1 MVSDNNT
8 NTDVN
13 GNLQPNTDHNGNEA
27 PQNGANGVSEAEAG
41 GATETNGAAETNGAT
56 ETNGASKTDSVAE
69 EEVKTYTN
77 LSVCFLCAE
86 PAQIVCEKCGLIAA
100 CSEKHMKLH
109 R

>member
-8 NTDVN
+8 NTDLN
-13 GNLQPNTDHNGNEA
+13 GNIQPHTDHNGNEA
-27 PQNGANGVSEAEAG
+27 PHNGANGAPEA
-41 GATETNGAAETNGAT
+41 NGAT
-56 ETNGASKTDSVAE
+56 EANGAPEANGATEAHGASDGAVGE
-69 EEVKTYTN
+69 EEVKTYSN

-86 PAQIVCEKCGLIAA
+86 PATMVCEKCGLIAA

>member
-1 MVSDNNT
+1 MVSDN

-27 PQNGANGVSEAEAG
+27 PQNGANGVSEAEVG
-41 GATETNGAAETNGAT
+41 GATETNGAADT
-56 ETNGASKTDSVAE
+56 EASGASNTASVAE

-86 PAQIVCEKCGLIAA
+86 PAQIVCDKCGLIAA
-100 CSEKHMKLH
+100 CSEKHMRLH

>member
-13 GNLQPNTDHNGNEA
+13 GNLQPDTDHNGNQA
-27 PQNGANGVSEAEAG
+27 PHNGANGVTEANGSTESNGVTEANG
-41 GATETNGAAETNGAT
+41 SPEANGVTE
-56 ETNGASKTDSVAE
+56 ASVGE

-86 PAQIVCEKCGLIAA
+86 PATLVCEKCGLIAA

>member
-8 NTDVN
+8 TATTATTDVN
-13 GNLQPNTDHNGNEA
+13 GNIQPNTDHNGNEA
-27 PQNGANGVSEAEAG
+27 PQNGAIESN
-41 GATETNGAAETNGAT
+41 GATEANGAT
-56 ETNGASKTDSVAE
+56 ETNVATEANGGVE
-69 EEVKTYTN
+69 EEGATYTN

-86 PAQIVCEKCGLIAA
+86 PATLICEKCGLIAA

>member
-13 GNLQPNTDHNGNEA
+13 GNLQPDTDHNGNQ
-27 PQNGANGVSEAEAG
+27 PPHNGANGVTEANGSTESNGVTEANG
-41 GATETNGAAETNGAT
+41 TPEANGVTE
-56 ETNGASKTDSVAE
+56 ASVGE

-86 PAQIVCEKCGLIAA
+86 PATLVCEKCGLIAA

>member
-13 GNLQPNTDHNGNEA
+13 GNLQPDNDHNGNQA
-27 PQNGANGVSEAEAG
+27 PHNGANGVTEA
-41 GATETNGAAETNGAT
+41 NGAPEANGVT
-56 ETNGASKTDSVAE
+56 EACVGE

-86 PAQIVCEKCGLIAA
+86 PATLVCEKCGLIAA